1 MPAPVPEPKRK
12 RPANLSL
19 SPERLRFGQSYA
31 QANQTSLSQ
40 VVEDLLGALEQTI
53 APVSKN
59 APAEDP
65 LDGLLAGWPVL
76 DKMALRKEQHEARLT
91 R

>member
-19 SPERLRFGQSYA
+19 SPERLRFGQNYA
-31 QANQTSLSQ
+31 QENQTSLSR
-40 VVEDLLGALEQTI
+40 VVEDLLIALEQTL
-53 APVSKN
+53 AAGTRNPPV
-59 APAEDP
+59 EDP
-65 LDGLLAGWPVL
+65 LDGLLVGWPQT
-76 DKMALRKEQHEARLT
+76 DKKALRMERHEARLA